1 MNYAV
6 ILAGGVG
13 ERFWP
18 VSTPGRPKQLLRLI
32 SEKTMLRETVD
43 RLEGVVD
50 PSHRLVVTN
59 ASLTEAV
66 RGECEPIDPGAV
78 IGEPCGRN
86 TAPAIG
92 LACGLLQS
100 RDPDAVVIVLPAD
113 HERFASSVGAA
124 FQIAAENDVIVL
136 FGVVP
141 ARPETGYGYIQR
153 GALFGPGAS
162 DAFEVVAFREKPDP
176 EIAEAFV
183 RDGDHYWNS
192 GLFCARAEV
201 FLDQYEAHL
210 PQMRRVHADLE
221 FVRRFHHA
229 HLAFL
234 ELQRACELARKFL

>member
-113 HERFASSVGAA
+113 HALGQGCRTRSQARRIPRHHPDLRG
-124 FQIAAENDVIVL
+124 D
-136 FGVVP
+136 GVRLHP
-141 ARPETGYGYIQR
+141 ARS
-153 GALFGPGAS
+153 ALRS
-162 DAFEVVAFREKPDP
+162 RSE
-176 EIAEAFV
+176 
-183 RDGDHYWNS
+183 
-192 GLFCARAEV
+192 
-201 FLDQYEAHL
+201 
-210 PQMRRVHADLE
+210 RRL
-221 FVRRFHHA
+221 
-229 HLAFL
+229 
-234 ELQRACELARKFL
+234 